1 MATPQIAGDSRR
13 IVHANRAHDEIPFE
27 RIPGLAYTH
36 EERVAAALEALEDY
50 RAGRCISHE
59 EMGKRIA
66 SVRASV
72 DDYRATGIAFT
83 TEELRARH
91 PRI

>member
-1 MATPQIAGDSRR
+1 LHVKTKSVIFAKKTDTIMATPQIAGDSRR
-13 IVHANRAHDEIPFE
+13 IVHANRAQEEIPFE

-66 SVRASV
+66 SW
-72 DDYRATGIAFT
+72 
-83 TEELRARH
+83 
-91 PRI
+91 